1 MSKENRLLH
10 LTHIM
15 LIGRASKR
23 DNMTD
28 EHKRR
33 IKGWGRRGH
42 EGKTC
47 ACCREVEKAKSS
59 RLARRRLKQA
69 DKKEMSNEHVLL

>member
-1 MSKENRLLH
+1 
-10 LTHIM
+10 
-15 LIGRASKR
+15 
-23 DNMTD
+23 MTD

-69 DKKEMSNEHVLL
+69 DKNQQRKETT